1 MSGVFCAILCSIT
14 QTLRPYL
21 NLLNCKGFI
30 FVLFWESRG
39 KLWATTLFP
48 SQRMKRKK
56 TRPLPTTQ
64 CLDLHLND
72 QKNVFS
78 NAFFEDFFQDF
89 PISLRLYFQS
99 YFHFSQKEK
108 KNIPVKEQKI
118 ILWTRLHE
126 IRFRIVAWHFLLL

>member
-1 MSGVFCAILCSIT
+1 MENVWVFCAILCSIT

-64 CLDLHLND
+64 CLDLDLND

-78 NAFFEDFFQDF
+78 NALFEDFFPRLPHLSKALFSKLFSFF
-89 PISLRLYFQS
+89 P
-99 YFHFSQKEK
+99 KGK
-108 KNIPVKEQKI
+108 KKHTCKRAEN
-118 ILWTRLHE
+118 H
-126 IRFRIVAWHFLLL
+126 IVDQTAWD